1 MIIYIADRNLGI
13 TAQASTSL
21 PGGFRIVEDTTTEEI
36 ESGVNTFTCRIS
48 YNDSTRQELES
59 AVEVGR
65 FVIKQSGRA
74 FSDKENIYDSLY
86 QIIETEFDTKS
97 QELNIYAE
105 DAGLDL
111 LGKVCIAGTIHDKTL
126 EQTMNA
132 FKPADWTLNLIGTP
146 VGTKTYTWDG
156 ESTCT
161 ERLRSVA
168 SLWDCELYYS
178 FTIERFEISAKVIN
192 VIPKRGN
199 QTATAQLRLN
209 RDINRI
215 VTKKSIADL
224 ATAYAVT
231 GGTVNGSDK
240 PLTLKGYS
248 YSYTDPDTGDVYTV
262 DTTTGQMR
270 NTSAM
275 KRWSSVLDTDG
286 LIVKSFQFETT
297 NKATLAGQA
306 RAALQKADKV
316 AVNYEVDFARLPE
329 DSRIG
334 DRINIIDRDGQLYL
348 EARLLKLESSAA
360 AGTQKATVGEFLLR
374 ESGISEQVH
383 SAISQAMANAAA
395 STPQLRIHCD
405 QGETMRSADVR
416 CVMSVSIAYGADIIE
431 DASELERVFG
441 STAQLKWLKDG
452 AVTTTGVSDNG
463 FTMTVTSLSSIK
475 TVYRCQLEADI

>member
-1 MIIYIADRNLGI
+1 MIIYIADRDLNI

-36 ESGVNTFTCRIS
+36 ESGVNTFSCRIS
-48 YNDSTRQELES
+48 YNDSTRQELEG

-111 LGKVCIAGTIHDKTL
+111 LGKVCDAITLTNKTL
-126 EQTMNA
+126 SQMMIT
-132 FKPADWTLNLIGTP
+132 FKPSDWTLSLVGTP
-146 VGTKTYTWDG
+146 TTTKTYTWDG

-168 SLWDCELYYS
+168 LLWDCELYYS
-178 FTIERFEISAKVIN
+178 FQIERFEISAKTIN

-209 RDINRI
+209 YDIDRI

-224 ATAYAVT
+224 TTAYVVT
-231 GGTVNGSDK
+231 GSTPSGANAPVN
-240 PLTLKGYS
+240 LKGYS
-248 YSYTDPDTGDVYTV
+248 YSYTDPDTGDVYAV

-275 KRWSSVLDTDG
+275 KRWSSVLDADG
-286 LIVKSFQFETT
+286 LIVKSFSYETT
-297 NKATLAGQA
+297 DKAVLAGQA
-306 RAALQKADKV
+306 RAALQKVDKTV
-316 AVNYEVDFARLPE
+316 INYEVDFARLPA
-329 DSRIG
+329 DIRIG
-334 DRINIIDRDGQLYL
+334 DRVNIIDEDGKLYL
-348 EARLLKLESSAA
+348 EARLLKLESSAS
-360 AGTQKATVGEFLLR
+360 AGTQKATIGEFVLKD
-374 ESGISEQVH
+374 SGISDYVITTAAELASMVKLKPYELTIIS
-383 SAISQAMANAAA
+383 SAGSDFITTNINTTLTA
-395 STPQLRIHCD
+395 SVLFN
-405 QGETMRSADVR
+405 GELLTWQEIASRGLTIKWYDTETDTLLGSGMTYT
-416 CVMSVSIAYGADIIE
+416 VSNEATINVTAR
-431 DASELERVFG
+431 LEE
-441 STAQLKWLKDG
+441 T
-452 AVTTTGVSDNG
+452 
-463 FTMTVTSLSSIK
+463 
-475 TVYRCQLEADI
+475 